1 MTARRTT
8 RRVTA
13 PKGTRAGGG
22 ANGRA
27 NGHGAANGHG
37 NGRTNGHGAADNH
50 RARRRT
56 PVTAAAPLR
65 GALIGFGTIAATG
78 HVPAYLRMPD
88 VRIEAVCDIT
98 PARREAAQR
107 LIPGMRTYG
116 SYPELLAAEKL
127 DFVDIATP
135 PNVHAEI
142 AHAAL
147 AQGLHVL
154 CEKPLTLDSRSAL
167 RLLEA
172 ARRHG
177 RVVMPCHNYVHAPVI
192 RAMRE
197 IIGAG
202 TIGTVRSVT
211 LSTFRPTH
219 ARGVPEWN
227 PHWRR
232 DPKLGGGG
240 ILMDHGPHSCYVM
253 FLLMG
258 GYPTAVSARG
268 FTLDP
273 EYLTE
278 DNSEMTLRFPHGIAQ
293 LHLSWTAA
301 LRRVVYTVHGT
312 TGALVVA
319 DDALEIVTPAGVERR
334 SIRSR
339 FEDAS
344 HSTWFAPLFAEFRQA
359 IDTRTPVPVQAREAA
374 FTMGILE
381 SAYRSASQNG
391 REQPLDPTAI
401 GGRPR
406 RARPAVIAETPN

>member
-1 MTARRTT
+1 M
-8 RRVTA
+8 A
-13 PKGTRAGGG
+13 PRNGRGGG
-22 ANGRA
+22 P
-27 NGHGAANGHG
+27 
-37 NGRTNGHGAADNH
+37 
-50 RARRRT
+50 RRRA
-56 PVTAAAPLR
+56 PVTSDGILR
-65 GALIGFGTIAATG
+65 GAIVGFGTISSTG
-78 HVPAYLRMPD
+78 HLPAYLRMKD

-107 LIPGMRTYG
+107 ALPGVRTYA

-127 DFVDIATP
+127 DFIDIATP
-135 PNVHAEI
+135 PHVHAEI

-147 AQGLHVL
+147 ASGLHVL
-154 CEKPLTLDSRSAL
+154 CEKPLTLDRRSAL
-167 RLLEA
+167 ALLEA

-177 RVVMPCHNYVHAPVI
+177 RVIMPCHNYVHAPVV

-197 IIGAG
+197 TIAAG

-219 ARGVPEWN
+219 ARGVPEFN

-258 GYPTAVSARG
+258 AYPTAVSARG

-273 EYLTE
+273 AYLTE
-278 DNSEMTLRFPHGIAQ
+278 DNTEMTLRFPHGVAQ

-312 TGALVVA
+312 RGALVVA
-319 DDALEIVTPAGVERR
+319 DDAFEVITPSGVERR

-359 IDTRTPVPVQAREAA
+359 IESRTPIPQQAREAA

-381 SAYRSASQNG
+381 SAYRSAAQSG
-391 REQPLDPTAI
+391 REQLLDATAL
-401 GGRPR
+401 GRASR
-406 RARPAVIAETPN
+406 RARPASTFLHGGQN